1 MTQQSEH
8 VSHLLE
14 NELDTLWRFSWR
26 LTGNQD
32 DAADLVQRTCL
43 RVLERAD
50 QYEPQGKFP
59 SWLMRIAH
67 RIWLNEIRSRSIRQQ
82 KTLSP
87 TSLALHDSPAE
98 EGKAIDGEGFLEP
111 ESNIMLHEVHEAVE
125 TLPEAQRLVM
135 LLVSVEG
142 YSYKEAAEILEVP
155 IGTIM
160 SRLARAR
167 LLIGKRI
174 LRSNNDYKSG
184 QDGQDGNEVR
194 Q

>member
-1 MTQQSEH
+1 MSQQSEH
-8 VSHLLE
+8 ISHLLE
-14 NELDTLWRFSWR
+14 NELETLWRFSWR

-43 RVLERAD
+43 RALERAD
-50 QYEPQGKFP
+50 QYEARGKFP

-67 RIWLNEIRSRSIRQQ
+67 RIWINEIRSRIIRQQ

-87 TSLALHDSPAE
+87 ATSTTLDSSVE

-111 ESNIMLHEVHEAVE
+111 ESNIMLHEVHDAVE
-125 TLPEAQRLVM
+125 NLPEAQRLVM

-167 LLIGKRI
+167 HLIGNRI
-174 LRSNNDYKSG
+174 LQLNNDKK
-184 QDGQDGNEVR
+184 DGQKGSEALR
-194 Q
+194 

>member
-1 MTQQSEH
+1 MNQKTEH
-8 VSHLLE
+8 VSRLLE

-26 LTGNQD
+26 LTGNRD
-32 DAADLVQRTCL
+32 DAADLVQHTCL

-50 QYEPQGKFP
+50 QYESRGKFP

-82 KTLSP
+82 KTFNPAPNTSTDP
-87 TSLALHDSPAE
+87 TAE
-98 EGKAIDGEGFLEP
+98 IRSEDGEVFMEP
-111 ESNIMLHEVHEAVE
+111 DSNFMLHQVHEAVE
-125 TLPEAQRLVM
+125 SLPEAQRLVM

-167 LLIGKRI
+167 LLIGKRL
-174 LRSNNDYKSG
+174 LRSENSKKHSSADTRVLK
-184 QDGQDGNEVR
+184 
-194 Q
+194 

>member
-1 MTQQSEH
+1 MSQQSEH

-14 NELDTLWRFSWR
+14 NELETLWRFSWR

-50 QYEPQGKFP
+50 QYEARGKFP

-67 RIWLNEIRSRSIRQQ
+67 RIWINEIRSRSIRQQ

-87 TSLALHDSPAE
+87 ATSTTLDSSVE

-111 ESNIMLHEVHEAVE
+111 ESNIMLHEVHDAVE
-125 TLPEAQRLVM
+125 NLPEAQRLVM

-167 LLIGKRI
+167 LLIGNRI
-174 LRSNNDYKSG
+174 LQSNNDKK
-184 QDGQDGNEVR
+184 DGQKGSEALR
-194 Q
+194 

>member
-1 MTQQSEH
+1 MSQESEH

-50 QYEPQGKFP
+50 QYEARGRFP
-59 SWLMRIAH
+59 SWLMRVAH
-67 RIWLNEIRSRSIRQQ
+67 RIWINEIRSRSIRQQ

-87 TSLALHDSPAE
+87 SNTAVHMTTVE
-98 EGKAIDGEGFLEP
+98 ENKAIDGEGFLEP
-111 ESNIMLHEVHEAVE
+111 ESNVMLHQVHDAVE
-125 TLPEAQRLVM
+125 NLPEAQRLVM

-167 LLIGKRI
+167 LLIGNRI
-174 LRSNNDYKSG
+174 LQSNNDNK
-184 QDGQDGNEVR
+184 DGHKGSEVLR
-194 Q
+194 